1 MIHQSTR
8 YHVQVGITDGR
19 ELESELDRAVEEAI
33 QEALKNPGRG
43 VMVTRHDH
51 QTFTV
56 ELSHDIPHGTI
67 SERQG
72 PDLKLRLPS
81 P

>member
-1 MIHQSTR
+1 MIDQSTR
-8 YHVQVGITDGR
+8 YHVEVRITDGR
-19 ELESELDRAVEEAI
+19 ELETELDRAVEEAI

-56 ELSHDIPHGTI
+56 ELSQDIPHGTI
-67 SERQG
+67 SERQRS
-72 PDLKLRLPS
+72 DLKLRLP
-81 P
+81 PL